1 MRTKT
6 ALGMLIAQAMQ
17 NFRARETQVF
27 EQIARVLGQAA
38 AMRVHGKRRQQRNR
52 CEANDSNPA
61 QSKVVSLTPAYR
73 IHNLVRMK
81 LGACMRTIA
90 TSIVALT
97 SPMLVVAQ
105 WPAPKA
111 PVVPEADGF
120 ITIPKAAV
128 PPDRGRVYKAIFDA
142 TRAADKPAG
151 LLPALNNGRF

>member
-1 MRTKT
+1 
-6 ALGMLIAQAMQ
+6 
-17 NFRARETQVF
+17 
-27 EQIARVLGQAA
+27 
-38 AMRVHGKRRQQRNR
+38 
-52 CEANDSNPA
+52 
-61 QSKVVSLTPAYR
+61 
-73 IHNLVRMK
+73 
-81 LGACMRTIA
+81 
-90 TSIVALT
+90 
-97 SPMLVVAQ
+97 MLVVAQ